1 MKQKS
6 RHAELAE
13 RLRNRLDF
21 LENLMSSPS
30 KELSD
35 AKFEEVRA
43 EAVKLR
49 DMLKILQYFP

>member
-6 RHAELAE
+6 RQAELAE

-30 KELSD
+30 TELSD

>member
-6 RHAELAE
+6 RQAELAE

-21 LENLMSSPS
+21 LENLMSSS
-30 KELSD
+30 STEISD

-43 EAVKLR
+43 EAVRLR
-49 DMLKILQYFP
+49 DMLEILQNLS

>member
-6 RHAELAE
+6 RQAELAE

-21 LENLMSSPS
+21 LENVMSSPS
-30 KELSD
+30 AEISD

-43 EAVKLR
+43 EAVRLR
-49 DMLKILQYFP
+49 DMLKILQSLS